1 MKSEKKHNHLLFCVT
16 FASFIAIIH
25 GWKCQLYFW
34 TGSEYTGNQWGPF
47 DVGEWATNTG
57 GSYRQIVSAKLYSSG
72 YYCHTDFVEF
82 YCNSKVIAT
91 LDASPFG
98 ISSIRMIYNSPMF
111 NAGCGKVS
119 AVDTPSPTI
128 SPSGATSLPTS
139 ASPTL
144 IRQFD
149 DYNNETSDDGNDEIR
164 QFDDKHIM
172 DIDNYFTNGTL
183 MLEFNSS
190 HDQHKQQLIECAEYD
205 CVIQCNHS
213 ASCLETDIQIS
224 VQNKTTLLLCHDD
237 YSCASASVKTQS
249 GSMANISVVC
259 IGKYSCINMDIQ
271 LANISSFNL
280 YCLQYK

>member
-1 MKSEKKHNHLLFCVT
+1 
-16 FASFIAIIH
+16 
-25 GWKCQLYFW
+25 
-34 TGSEYTGNQWGPF
+34 
-47 DVGEWATNTG
+47 
-57 GSYRQIVSAKLYSSG
+57 
-72 YYCHTDFVEF
+72 
-82 YCNSKVIAT
+82 
-91 LDASPFG
+91 
-98 ISSIRMIYNSPMF
+98 MIYNSPMF

-144 IRQFD
+144 TPSTAPTSSCL

-205 CVIQCNHS
+205 CH
-213 ASCLETDIQIS
+213 
-224 VQNKTTLLLCHDD
+224 
-237 YSCASASVKTQS
+237 
-249 GSMANISVVC
+249 MAR
-259 IGKYSCINMDIQ
+259 
-271 LANISSFNL
+271 LT
-280 YCLQYK
+280 